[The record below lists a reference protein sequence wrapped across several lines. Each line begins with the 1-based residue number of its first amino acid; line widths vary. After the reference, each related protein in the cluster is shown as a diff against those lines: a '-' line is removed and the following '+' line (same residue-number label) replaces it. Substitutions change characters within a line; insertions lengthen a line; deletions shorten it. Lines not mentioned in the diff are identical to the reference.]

1 VKHREPAPDETYDYK
16 EEAFKHLFQRLDD
29 KGGRAKNVGAFMNGL
44 QKDME
49 ERRMKE
55 RREDLKKKINQK
67 VPPKVKI
74 EDFLTDKAI

>member
-1 VKHREPAPDETYDYK
+1 
-16 EEAFKHLFQRLDD
+16 
-29 KGGRAKNVGAFMNGL
+29 MSGL

>member
-1 VKHREPAPDETYDYK
+1 MKHREPAPEEVYDFK
-16 EEAFKHLFQRLDD
+16 EQAFRHLFQRLDG
-29 KGGRAKNVGAFMNGL
+29 KSSRSKNVGAFMSGL